1 MFDIPIFF
9 KKYMKVISPL
19 LLTGRAKQAL
29 GISRYSILCYFL
41 TILQNHTE
49 KLPRL

>member
-49 KLPRL
+49 MLPHL